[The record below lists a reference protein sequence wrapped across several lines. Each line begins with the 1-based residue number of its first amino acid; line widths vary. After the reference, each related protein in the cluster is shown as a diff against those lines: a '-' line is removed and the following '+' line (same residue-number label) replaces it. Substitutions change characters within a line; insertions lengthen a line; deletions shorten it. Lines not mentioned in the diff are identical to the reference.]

1 LAESRIPSLQMVL
14 QEGDEERA
22 HQTHHVST
30 PNAPM
35 IVPFSPTSP
44 VGTGVAGVP
53 SPPCGAD
60 DEVNFNGHMT
70 GNAADQRRTDATEP
84 VYKPGVLETLE
95 TDPRPLLLIGPGFD
109 KSYALNANRW
119 VKVGRSKKAQ
129 LLLVN
134 TGVSRNHCSFRWDCH
149 RRLVELKDMSASGTL
164 VNGTAVKGERHVLAH
179 GDRLRVEGKGARYD
193 FILDLR
199 PVNGGITDPREEQ
212 GGAQHWRKLRGP
224 ALIQRRDHLKSQLDG
239 YEQNITRLEKET
251 FEKEKEFYEIATR
264 RSLRTQEDKQ
274 RKIDLEKYILGAKEL
289 EFKLNEGRDNWLSML
304 QTEYDN
310 NEKVVRPIMDSVAA
324 LQIKVEKLQLKK
336 DELER
341 TIHPEKYAV
350 ADVSRTG
357 SFTLELPT
365 PEPSVRDRVGSH
377 TEAAGPLDDIEGEEE
392 AFADMPG
399 MGGGQPT
406 KAASSP
412 VKADLGTLER
422 GFADEP
428 QSKRLKAESPPQSP
442 VSH

>member
-1 LAESRIPSLQMVL
+1 MVL
-14 QEGDEERA
+14 QDGDVEGA
-22 HQTHHVST
+22 HQTQYVSN
-30 PNAPM
+30 PNTTV

-44 VGTGVAGVP
+44 VGTGAEGIP
-53 SPPCGAD
+53 SPPCGTD
-60 DEVNFNGHMT
+60 DEDKVNFIGT
-70 GNAADQRRTDATEP
+70 ITSNAVDQRRTNATEP
-84 VYKPGVLETLE
+84 AYKPDILEPPE
-95 TDPRPLLLIGPGFD
+95 SDPRPLLLIGPRFD

-129 LLLVN
+129 LMLVN
-134 TGVSRNHCSFRWDCH
+134 TGISRNHCSFRWDRH
-149 RRLVELKDMSASGTL
+149 RRLVELKDMSATGTL

-199 PVNGGITDPREEQ
+199 PVGGGLTDPREEPS
-212 GGAQHWRKLRGP
+212 GTQHWRKLRGP
-224 ALIQRRDHLKSQLDG
+224 ALLQRRDQLKSQLVG
-239 YEQNITRLEKET
+239 YEENIARLERET

-264 RSLRTQEDKQ
+264 RSLRMEEDKQ
-274 RKIDLEKYILGAKEL
+274 RKTDLEKYILGTKEL
-289 EFKLNEGRDNWLSML
+289 EFKLNEGRDTWLATL
-304 QTEYDN
+304 ETEYAA
-310 NEKVVRPIMDSVAA
+310 NENEVSPIMDKVAA

-365 PEPSVRDRVGSH
+365 PEPSVRDGNGSLA
-377 TEAAGPLDDIEGEEE
+377 EAAGPLDDIEGEEE

-399 MGGGQPT
+399 MGGGLP
-406 KAASSP
+406 KNVASSP
-412 VKADLGTLER
+412 DKADLVTNER
-422 GFADEP
+422 SFADEP
-428 QSKRLKAESPPQSP
+428 RSKRLRAESPPRSP
-442 VSH
+442 MSP